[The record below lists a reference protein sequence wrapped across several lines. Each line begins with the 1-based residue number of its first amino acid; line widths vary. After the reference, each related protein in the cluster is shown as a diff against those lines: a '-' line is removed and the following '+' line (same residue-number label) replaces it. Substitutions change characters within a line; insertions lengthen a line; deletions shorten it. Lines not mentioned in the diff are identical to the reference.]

1 MELTLDT
8 ALAQIQLAM
17 ARIALEM
24 DQLAQQI
31 TAALWQLKTE
41 WWKERYQQAAAL
53 FATAL
58 LLGSSFGLWITTHV
72 H

>member
-8 ALAQIQLAM
+8 ALAKIQLAM

-41 WWKERYQQAAAL
+41 WWNERYQQAAAL
-53 FATAL
+53 FAVAC
-58 LLGSSFGLWITTHV
+58 LLGSCFGLWATTHV

>member
-1 MELTLDT
+1 MEFTLDT
-8 ALAQIQLAM
+8 ALAQIALAA

-31 TAALWQLKTE
+31 TAMLWQLKSE

-53 FATAL
+53 FAVVT
-58 LLGSSFGLWITTHV
+58 LLGSCFGLWITTHV